1 MTTNSRLLLMAAALA
16 GAAVSADVNDIM
28 ARVAANQDR
37 AVDARKH
44 WVYHQNVLSRVHYTN
59 GRLDSER
66 EDEYVVT
73 PTPDG
78 IRRER
83 ISHRQTRGNANVD
96 MNHRGDKDGIPNW
109 FPLSGKQHHKY
120 VFKLLR
126 EEEYR
131 GRRVW
136 AVNFRP
142 KVNSWRDDE
151 GELWAGE
158 ALVDQEEYQ
167 PLLVTT
173 ALARNLPLGVRIV
186 LGTNVSHLGF
196 KLSYRK
202 LEDGVWM
209 PESYGGEFKLRALFF
224 IGRKIS
230 LSVRN
235 SDFRKTDVQ
244 STVTPTMEGCV
255 PW

>member
-1 MTTNSRLLLMAAALA
+1 MAAALA
-16 GAAVSADVNDIM
+16 GAAVSADVSDIM
-28 ARVAANQDR
+28 MRVAANQDR
-37 AVDARKH
+37 AVEARKH
-44 WVYHQNVLSRVHYTN
+44 WVYHQNILSRVHFTN
-59 GRLDSER
+59 GKLDSER

-78 IRRER
+78 LKRER
-83 ISHRQTRGNANVD
+83 ISHRQTRGEADVGV
-96 MNHRGDKDGIPNW
+96 NHSGDKDGIPNW
-109 FPLSGKQHHKY
+109 FPLSGKQRDKY
-120 VFKLLR
+120 VFRLLR
-126 EEEYR
+126 EEDYR
-131 GRRVW
+131 GRPVW
-136 AVNFRP
+136 VVDFRP

-151 GELWAGE
+151 AGLWAGE
-158 ALVDQEEYQ
+158 ALIDREEYQ

-173 ALARNLPLGVRIV
+173 AFARNLPLGVRIA

-244 STVTPTMEGCV
+244 STVTPTMEECV